1 MPSFSRDGDV
11 QHTTPQLTL
20 KYAYDRISGEGA
32 RASCEDRTPG
42 DEREDGRASH
52 EDGASPD
59 GRASSEDRSPSA
71 GRASRE
77 DMASY
82 NRRASR
88 ESASGNRR
96 ASREDRASDKG
107 GRDLGKGR
115 ASPRE
120 WGTSGESIV

>member
-52 EDGASPD
+52 EHQEKI
-59 GRASSEDRSPSA
+59 RAT
-71 GRASRE
+71 RAARV
-77 DMASY
+77 A
-82 NRRASR
+82 
-88 ESASGNRR
+88 
-96 ASREDRASDKG
+96 
-107 GRDLGKGR
+107 
-115 ASPRE
+115 
-120 WGTSGESIV
+120 